1 VTSGED
7 TENPDSGDSESGDN
21 SGDNNNSSGGDD
33 NNSSGGDNNSGD
45 TDNSGG
51 GNSGEDSN
59 TPETGDT
66 NVSKYDGTLF
76 TIDGYIDDKLSII
89 DNTMIIGA
97 DLSQP
102 TKVTLNRIIVDDDS
116 NAIWSDSEKG
126 YVKAWFSYSYYDS
139 NFKYVTK
146 TSAF

>member
-7 TENPDSGDSESGDN
+7 TKNPDSGDSESGGDNSDNSSGGGEN
-21 SGDNNNSSGGDD
+21 SGDNNNS
-33 NNSSGGDNNSGD
+33 
-45 TDNSGG
+45 SGG

-89 DNTMIIGA
+89 NNTMIIGA
-97 DLSQP
+97 NLSET